1 MRPSLPGPG
10 FPPGRHSLYATDKH
24 MTDTTWHIP
33 DPQAQPEF
41 YADVP
46 LKRLLAWLIDTV
58 LVIVICLL
66 IVPFTAFTGLLFF
79 PVLMLMVGFAYRVV
93 TLANGS
99 ATWGMRLMAIEFRT
113 LSGEKFDLSMAF
125 GHTMIFSIGCAF
137 LPVQLLSVILILTS
151 VRAQGLSDHIL
162 GTVALNRRARA

>member
-1 MRPSLPGPG
+1 
-10 FPPGRHSLYATDKH
+10 

-151 VRAQGLSDHIL
+151 VRAQGLL
-162 GTVALNRRARA
+162 AAARPSRGPSSWRPCWPLRPVPPLSSSLPTIVG